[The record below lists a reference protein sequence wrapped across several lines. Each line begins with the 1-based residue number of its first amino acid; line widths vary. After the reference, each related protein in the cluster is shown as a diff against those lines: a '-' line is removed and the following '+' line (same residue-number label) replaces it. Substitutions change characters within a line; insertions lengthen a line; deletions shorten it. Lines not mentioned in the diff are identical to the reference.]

1 MSRKI
6 GLVSLGCPKN
16 LVDSELMLG
25 MLKSEGYE
33 IVSEAE
39 DADIIIINTCGF
51 IESAKQE
58 SINTILEMAMLKDR
72 KCEMLIVTGC
82 MAERYREEILEE
94 IPEVDAVLGTG
105 SYHEIVSVIKEA
117 YSGKR
122 VSRYGDLRDISYLD
136 GERIIATGKSY
147 AYLKIAEGCDNCCT
161 YCIIPSLRGPYRS
174 RKMESIIDEAGRLA
188 AAGFKELIVTAQ
200 DTTRYGIDIYG
211 KKMLTEL
218 IRKLSRIE
226 GIEWIRL
233 LYCYPEEIDMP
244 LIKEIASNDK
254 VCKYFDIPIQHASQ
268 EILRKMGRRGNSS
281 DICRLIDTIRREIP
295 EAVIRTT
302 LIVGFPGETAED
314 FEALVGFVEKYRFD
328 RLGTF
333 MYSKEEGTAAY
344 NMADQIP

>member
-1 MSRKI
+1 
-6 GLVSLGCPKN
+6 
-16 LVDSELMLG
+16 
-25 MLKSEGYE
+25 
-33 IVSEAE
+33 
-39 DADIIIINTCGF
+39 
-51 IESAKQE
+51 
-58 SINTILEMAMLKDR
+58 
-72 KCEMLIVTGC
+72 
-82 MAERYREEILEE
+82 
-94 IPEVDAVLGTG
+94 
-105 SYHEIVSVIKEA
+105 
-117 YSGKR
+117 
-122 VSRYGDLRDISYLD
+122 
-136 GERIIATGKSY
+136 
-147 AYLKIAEGCDNCCT
+147 
-161 YCIIPSLRGPYRS
+161 
-174 RKMESIIDEAGRLA
+174 
-188 AAGFKELIVTAQ
+188 
-200 DTTRYGIDIYG
+200 
-211 KKMLTEL
+211 MLTEL

-344 NMADQIP
+344 NMADQIPSKVKRSRYNKIMKIQKRISAGLNEQRLGKTYKVLVEGIADDGIFYYGRSYAEAPEIDGLIYFTSEEPLQLNQFTNVRILDTGEYDLTGEAQHESTE

>member
-94 IPEVDAVLGTG
+94 IPEVDVVLGTG

-136 GERIIATGKSY
+136 GERIIATGK
-147 AYLKIAEGCDNCCT
+147 
-161 YCIIPSLRGPYRS
+161 
-174 RKMESIIDEAGRLA
+174 
-188 AAGFKELIVTAQ
+188 V
-200 DTTRYGIDIYG
+200 
-211 KKMLTEL
+211 
-218 IRKLSRIE
+218 
-226 GIEWIRL
+226 
-233 LYCYPEEIDMP
+233 MP
-244 LIKEIASNDK
+244 I
-254 VCKYFDIPIQHASQ
+254 
-268 EILRKMGRRGNSS
+268 
-281 DICRLIDTIRREIP
+281 
-295 EAVIRTT
+295 
-302 LIVGFPGETAED
+302 
-314 FEALVGFVEKYRFD
+314 
-328 RLGTF
+328 
-333 MYSKEEGTAAY
+333 
-344 NMADQIP
+344 